1 MIFSNNLNTVNIEA
15 YNPQTPEI
23 KINFI
28 TLIAECL
35 DPFRINYGEPIT
47 VSSGFRNQES
57 THKKIKLWNLQPWSG
72 T

>member
-1 MIFSNNLNTVNIEA
+1 NID
-15 YNPQTPEI
+15 NPQTPEI

-47 VSSGFRNQES
+47 VSSGFRNQEVS
-57 THKKIKLWNLQPWSG
+57 KAEKFNK
-72 T
+72 